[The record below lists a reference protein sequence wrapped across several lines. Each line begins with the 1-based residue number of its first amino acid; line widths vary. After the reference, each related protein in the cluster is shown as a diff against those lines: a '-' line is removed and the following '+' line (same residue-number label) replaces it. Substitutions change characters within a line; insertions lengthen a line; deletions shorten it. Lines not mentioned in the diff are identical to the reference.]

1 MMNLLPLMLERV
13 GILLIVAFLLSRLK
27 SFRHI
32 IHRQHV
38 LTDKIKLIFIFGTFA
53 MISNYTGVEIQGTGQ
68 TGTQAWQTWI
78 SSDSAI
84 ANTRIMGVVV
94 GGLLGGPLV
103 GTGVGIIAG
112 LHRFTLG
119 GFTAFA
125 CGMSSILAGIV
136 TGFIGK
142 RLRIMDKSALWK
154 TVIIGILMECI
165 QMGIILATA
174 PPFAA
179 ALSLVNII
187 TVPMVVINGF
197 GMLLFMLVIQAV
209 LQEESRTRAL
219 QTHQVFEIAD
229 QTLPYFRQGLNP
241 HSCREAAAVILS
253 RTNADAIS
261 ITDSQQV
268 LAHVGEGSDHHVPLE
283 RLSTRLTRKVLSTG
297 TVMKAVSRDEIQ
309 CRQPDCC
316 LEAAIV
322 LPLKVHEKTV
332 GTLKLYFKNPGRLDQ
347 VEQEVAEGLGR
358 LFSTQLELAE
368 AEQQRKRLKD
378 AEIKALQ
385 AQIHPHFLFNAFNTV
400 SALCRTD
407 PEKARMLLLQMS
419 SFFRSNLQGARQP
432 LIPLYK
438 ELENVN
444 AYLAIEQARFPG
456 KFTLETKID
465 PSLKTVG
472 VPPFLLQPLVENA
485 LRYAFPSQ
493 VEDEKGKVTLS
504 VYRDGEYIML
514 KAEDN
519 GQGIEPYLLQ
529 QLGKREIQSAR
540 GTGTALY
547 NISKRIEE
555 MFGAEAD
562 FRIRSK
568 PGSGT
573 AITIRLPIQHSLWRD
588 LYA

>member
-53 MISNYTGVEIQGTGQ
+53 VISNYTGVEIQGTGQ

-78 SSDSAI
+78 SVDSAI

-136 TGFIGK
+136 TGFIGR

-154 TVIIGILMECI
+154 TVVIGILMECI

-174 PPFAA
+174 RPFAA

-187 TVPMVVINGF
+187 AVPMIVINGF
-197 GMLLFMLVIQAV
+197 GMLLFMLVIQSV

-261 ITDSQQV
+261 ITNGHQV

-283 RLSTRLTRKVLSTG
+283 QLSTRLTRKVLSTG
-297 TVMKAVSRDEIQ
+297 SVMKASSRDEIQ
-309 CRQPDCC
+309 CSQPDCC

-332 GTLKLYFKNPGRLDQ
+332 GTLKLYFKNPSRLDQ

-419 SFFRSNLQGARQP
+419 SFFRSNLQGAQQL

-456 KFTLETKID
+456 KFSLQTKID
-465 PSLKTVG
+465 PSLKTIG

-485 LRYAFPSQ
+485 LRYAFPFH
-493 VEDEKGKVTLS
+493 EEGDKGEVTLS
-504 VYRDGEYIML
+504 VFREDEYMVL
-514 KAEDN
+514 MTEDN
-519 GQGIEPYLLQ
+519 GQGIEPELLQ

-555 MFGAEAD
+555 MFGPEAD
-562 FRIRSK
+562 FRIHSK
-568 PGSGT
+568 PGLGT
-573 AITIRLPIQHSLWRD
+573 AITIRLPIQHSQGRD